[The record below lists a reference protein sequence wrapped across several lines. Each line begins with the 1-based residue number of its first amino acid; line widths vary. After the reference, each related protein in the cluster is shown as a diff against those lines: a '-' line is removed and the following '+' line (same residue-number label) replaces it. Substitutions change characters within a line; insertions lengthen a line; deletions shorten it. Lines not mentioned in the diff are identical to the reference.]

1 MVFPLQGMPPCRY
14 FEVIMKRN
22 VLLTSAGRRV
32 ELLQAFQEDAAEL
45 SLEIAVFAA
54 DLNPALSSACCA
66 ADSFFQLPRV
76 TDSTYIEKLLSLCV
90 EYEIGLV
97 VPTIDTELI
106 VLAENRLLF
115 EGNGIHVVISD
126 IELVCKC
133 RDKRLTGE
141 FFQRHGI
148 AYPRI
153 YPSSHIQFP
162 CFVKPYNGSSSIG
175 ASALMTPDNLT
186 AEMRANDCLIF
197 MELIDP
203 RYVEYTVDAYFGRY
217 GVLHC
222 LVPRKRIETR
232 AGEVSKGVTRRNFV
246 HERLSESFK
255 YVPGARGCLTIQIF
269 VDEANEDIIG
279 LEVNPRF
286 GGGYPLS
293 YAAGARFPLW
303 LMQEYLLDVKPYSHD
318 FWESNLLMLR
328 YDAKVLVHDYA

>member
-1 MVFPLQGMPPCRY
+1 
-14 FEVIMKRN
+14 MKHN

-32 ELLQAFQEDAAEL
+32 ELLQAFLEDAAAL
-45 SLEIAVFAA
+45 SHEISVFAA
-54 DLNPALSSACCA
+54 DLKPALSSACRA
-66 ADSFFQLPRV
+66 ADDFFTLPRV

-90 EYEIGLV
+90 ENEIGLV

-115 EGNGIHVVISD
+115 ESNGIHVVISD

-153 YPSSHIQFP
+153 YPSSHIEFP
-162 CFVKPYNGSSSIG
+162 CFAKPYNGSSSIG
-175 ASALMTPDNLT
+175 AKALMRPDELT
-186 AEMRANDCLIF
+186 SEMMANQSLIY
-197 MELIDP
+197 MELIDS
-203 RYVEYTVDAYFGRY
+203 RFVEYTVDVYFDRHGN
-217 GVLHC
+217 LHC

-232 AGEVSKGVTRRNFV
+232 AGEVSKGVTRKNFV
-246 HERLSESFK
+246 HARLLEAFK
-255 YVPGARGCLTIQIF
+255 QVSGARGCLTIQVF
-269 VDEANEDIIG
+269 VDEVNEDIVG

-293 YAAGARFPLW
+293 YSAGARFPLW
-303 LMQEYLLDVKPYSHD
+303 LMQEYLQTAKPETHD
-318 FWESNLLMLR
+318 NWEPNLLMLR